1 MRRLAKKAV
10 CGLALSMVVV
20 PALAQQGGNSYFG
33 RVPQSYFGK
42 VPSSGRIY
50 RANGA

>member
-33 RVPQSYFGK
+33 RVPQSYLARCQA
-42 VPSSGRIY
+42 PGRIY